1 MGTDTVYV
9 GQDYP
14 SGLSKR
20 VPARL
25 VAGPM
30 LRERSCHAH
39 VFRAGHMWNWRTS
52 LPSGRWDQPALEK
65 SRVLTRSVATATD
78 PEITS
83 YPGKSVSTST
93 QVQEEDWCS
102 RESGWISPGLAP
114 EEPSVVSEI
123 TASMVATMRVA
134 TEEVVLEPQPEQVVT
149 MLPEHGRNVPP
160 GLAEQ
165 DTASPIEVSV
175 LLPDL
180 AENCPLCG
188 VPSGGLRL
196 LGKHFA
202 VRHAGVPVTYECRKC
217 AWRSPNSHSISC
229 HVPKCR
235 GRARVPSGD
244 PGIACDLCEARFA
257 TEVGV
262 AQHKRHVHP
271 VEWNKVRL
279 ERRGARGGGIKATK
293 LWSVAEVETLIRLI
307 REHGDSGATYQL
319 IADELGRGKTAE
331 QVRSKKRLLR
341 IDTASN
347 SPDDAEVEEERLE
360 SLAVRSSSRSP
371 PSLVATRVR
380 EAVARGESE
389 GGEEI
394 RAIAAL
400 IRDVDQNPCLIETS
414 ASDII
419 SKLGRRVD
427 GPKRPRPVV
436 REQTQE
442 KGWVRRLARRKREY
456 REAQYL
462 YSRDQAR
469 LAAQILDGAA
479 SQECAL
485 PVDQVYG
492 AFREK
497 WETVGQFHGLG
508 EFRTGARADNW
519 EFYSPILAAEV
530 KENLMRMA
538 NGTAPGPDRISKKA
552 LLDWDPRGEQL
563 ARLYTTWLIGGV
575 IPRVFKECRT
585 KLLPKSS
592 DPVELQDIGG
602 WRPVTIGSMVTR
614 LFSRI
619 LTMRLTRACP
629 INPRQRGFL
638 ASSSGCAENL
648 LIFDE
653 IVRRSRRDGGP
664 LAVVFVDF
672 ARAFDSISHEHILCV
687 LEEGGL
693 DRHVIGLIRNSYVD
707 CVTRVGCVEGMTPP
721 IQMKVG
727 VKQGDP
733 MSPLL
738 FNLAMDPLIHKLET
752 AGTGLKW
759 GDLSIATLA
768 FADDLVLV
776 SDSEEGMGRSLG
788 ILEKFCQLTGL
799 RVQPRKCHGF
809 FMDKGVVNGC
819 GTWEICGSPIHM
831 IPPGESVRYLGV
843 QVGPGR
849 GVMEPD
855 LIPTV
860 HTWIERITEAPLK
873 PSQRMRV
880 LNSFALPRIIY
891 QADLGKV
898 TVTKLAQIDGIVRK
912 AVKKWL
918 HLSPSTCN
926 GLLYSRNRDGGLG
939 LLKLER
945 LIPSVRTKRIYR
957 MSRSPDIWTR
967 RMTSHSVSKSD
978 WEMLWVQAGGER
990 GSAPV
995 MGAVEAAPT
1004 DVERSP
1010 DYPDW
1015 RREENLAW
1023 SALRV
1028 QGVGAD
1034 QFRGDRTSSSWIA
1047 EPASVGFAQRHW
1059 LAALAL
1065 RAGVYPTR
1073 EFLARGKE
1081 KSGAACRRC
1090 PARLESCSHILGQ
1103 CPFVQANRIA
1113 RHNKVCV
1120 LLATEV
1126 ERFGWTVIREFRLED
1141 AAGGL
1146 KIPDL
1151 VCKKADTVLI
1161 VDVTV
1166 RYEMDGETLKRAASE
1181 KVEHYLPVGQQI
1193 TDKVGG
1199 RCFKVMGFPVG
1210 ARGKWPASNNTVLAE
1225 LGVPAG
1231 RMRTFARLVSRR
1243 TLLYSL
1249 DILRDFMREPA
1260 GRGTRVALIP
1270 AATGAAN

>member
-1 MGTDTVYV
+1 
-9 GQDYP
+9 
-14 SGLSKR
+14 
-20 VPARL
+20 
-25 VAGPM
+25 
-30 LRERSCHAH
+30 
-39 VFRAGHMWNWRTS
+39 
-52 LPSGRWDQPALEK
+52 
-65 SRVLTRSVATATD
+65 
-78 PEITS
+78 
-83 YPGKSVSTST
+83 
-93 QVQEEDWCS
+93 
-102 RESGWISPGLAP
+102 
-114 EEPSVVSEI
+114 
-123 TASMVATMRVA
+123 
-134 TEEVVLEPQPEQVVT
+134 
-149 MLPEHGRNVPP
+149 
-160 GLAEQ
+160 
-165 DTASPIEVSV
+165 
-175 LLPDL
+175 
-180 AENCPLCG
+180 
-188 VPSGGLRL
+188 
-196 LGKHFA
+196 
-202 VRHAGVPVTYECRKC
+202 
-217 AWRSPNSHSISC
+217 
-229 HVPKCR
+229 
-235 GRARVPSGD
+235 
-244 PGIACDLCEARFA
+244 
-257 TEVGV
+257 
-262 AQHKRHVHP
+262 
-271 VEWNKVRL
+271 
-279 ERRGARGGGIKATK
+279 
-293 LWSVAEVETLIRLI
+293 
-307 REHGDSGATYQL
+307 
-319 IADELGRGKTAE
+319 
-331 QVRSKKRLLR
+331 
-341 IDTASN
+341 
-347 SPDDAEVEEERLE
+347 
-360 SLAVRSSSRSP
+360 
-371 PSLVATRVR
+371 
-380 EAVARGESE
+380 
-389 GGEEI
+389 
-394 RAIAAL
+394 
-400 IRDVDQNPCLIETS
+400 
-414 ASDII
+414 
-419 SKLGRRVD
+419 
-427 GPKRPRPVV
+427 
-436 REQTQE
+436 
-442 KGWVRRLARRKREY
+442 
-456 REAQYL
+456 
-462 YSRDQAR
+462 
-469 LAAQILDGAA
+469 
-479 SQECAL
+479 
-485 PVDQVYG
+485 
-492 AFREK
+492 
-497 WETVGQFHGLG
+497 
-508 EFRTGARADNW
+508 
-519 EFYSPILAAEV
+519 
-530 KENLMRMA
+530 MRMA

-653 IVRRSRRDGGP
+653 IVRRSRLDGGP

-687 LEEGGL
+687 LEESGV
-693 DRHVIGLIRNSYVD
+693 DRHVIELIRNSYVD
-707 CVTRVGCVEGMTPP
+707 CVTRVGCVEGMTQP

-799 RVQPRKCHGF
+799 RVQPKKCHGF
-809 FMDKGVVNGC
+809 FMDKGAVNGC

-860 HTWIERITEAPLK
+860 RLWIERISEAPLK
-873 PSQRMRV
+873 PSQRMKV

-990 GSAPV
+990 GKAPV
-995 MGAVEAAPT
+995 MGAVETAQT

-1034 QFRGDRTSSSWIA
+1034 QFRGDRTSSSWIS

-1103 CPFVQANRIA
+1103 CPFVQASRIA
-1113 RHNKVCV
+1113 RHHKVCV
-1120 LLATEV
+1120 LLATEA
-1126 ERFGWTVIREFRLED
+1126 EKFGWTVIREFRLED

-1181 KVEHYLPVGQQI
+1181 KVEHYLPVGKQI

-1210 ARGKWPASNNTVLAE
+1210 ARGKWPASNNAVLAE